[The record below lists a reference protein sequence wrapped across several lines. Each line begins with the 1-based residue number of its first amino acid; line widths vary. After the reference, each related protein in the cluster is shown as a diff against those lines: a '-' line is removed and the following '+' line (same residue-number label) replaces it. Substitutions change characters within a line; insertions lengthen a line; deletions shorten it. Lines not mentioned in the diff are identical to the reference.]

1 MNTAL
6 PTIVPSKS
14 ISSRTERWLLAGFV
28 LISLVLHLYF
38 GRGPRVVWGDEPF
51 YLWLGKNWLTGQ
63 GYQFLGFSD
72 VHHPPLFPLLSGLFY
87 LALGSLE
94 KASNALYIIFG
105 ALLVLPMAGIGR
117 RLYGPRAGLI
127 AGLLVALWP
136 VFNAA
141 IPWWGTM
148 TEPPFYFFVA
158 AGLWAAMA
166 AVGLRSSD
174 LGQAETPAATAAEAT
189 NEGAKHG
196 SHAPWAWGVAGLAF
210 GLAYLTRPEGIWYAP
225 AVGGMLLL
233 IAWFTRQPWRR
244 WLAGGALFALG
255 FMLCFG
261 PYAVYTRIH
270 TGGWMVSEKVGITFQ
285 DSLALARNDLAEH
298 DRVLWQLDSTGEQVY
313 FFSEESF
320 HLSMLDEIRA
330 NPRRYA
336 GLVYLNVRALL
347 SRFFTVQDFMPVF
360 LPLLGLGLF
369 GLAWN
374 RRRLRGEL
382 VLFAAL
388 LPPLTF
394 LLFFIFERYVAP
406 MLLPMLIWTALGL
419 ELLCRWAQATAAN
432 LLPRLGRRGL
442 QLAWLLPIAATIV
455 VLLIIHPETL
465 RSVTATQAFR
475 PEHRAAGEWL
485 AANAPDDA
493 VVMARYPAMAFH
505 ADRHWI
511 PSPNSDYEAALRY
524 AAANGADYWVV
535 DANENAWRPQLDF
548 LTEGEPPPELE
559 LVYRVPTDGKP
570 VLVYRLR
577 EGAAGN

>member
-1 MNTAL
+1 MNTTY
-6 PTIVPSKS
+6 PTTDADTPV
-14 ISSRTERWLLAGFV
+14 SSRSERWLLAGLV
-28 LISLVLHLYF
+28 LISLALHLF
-38 GRGPRVVWGDEPF
+38 FVRGPRVIWGDEPF

-63 GYQFLGFSD
+63 GYQFLGFTD
-72 VHHPPLFPLLSGLFY
+72 VHHPPVIPLLSGLLY
-87 LALGSLE
+87 LALGNLE
-94 KASNALYIIFG
+94 QASNAVYVIFG
-105 ALLVLPMAGIGR
+105 ALLVLPMAGIAR
-117 RLYGPRAGLI
+117 QLYGPRAGVL

-158 AGLWAAMA
+158 VGLWAAVA
-166 AVGLRSSD
+166 AAGLRSGD
-174 LGQAETPAATAAEAT
+174 LQRPEAT
-189 NEGAKHG
+189 EVATTIGATEGRVAG
-196 SHAPWAWGVAGLAF
+196 GPLWAWGVAGLAF

-225 AVGGMLLL
+225 VIGSVLLL

-244 WLAGGALFALG
+244 WLAGAALFGLG
-255 FMLCFG
+255 FLVCFF
-261 PYAVYTRIH
+261 PYAVHTRIQ
-270 TGGWMVSEKVGITFQ
+270 TDAWMVSEKVGITFQ

-320 HLSMLDEIRA
+320 HLSMADEIRA

-336 GLVYLNVRALL
+336 GLIYLNVRALL
-347 SRFFTVQDFMPVF
+347 GRFFTVQDFMPVF

-369 GLAWN
+369 GLAWD

-382 VLFAAL
+382 VLLAAL

-406 MLLPMLIWTALGL
+406 LLLPMLIWTALGL
-419 ELLCRWAQATAAN
+419 ELLCHWARDTAAR
-432 LLPRLGRRGL
+432 LLPRLSERWLRL
-442 QLAWLLPIAATIV
+442 IWLAPVAATIV

-475 PEHRAAGEWL
+475 FEHRSAGEWL
-485 AANAPDDA
+485 EANAPADA

-535 DANENAWRPQLDF
+535 DANENAWRPQLAF

-559 LVYRVPTDGKP
+559 LVYRAPTGGKP

-577 EGAAGN
+577 EDAAGN